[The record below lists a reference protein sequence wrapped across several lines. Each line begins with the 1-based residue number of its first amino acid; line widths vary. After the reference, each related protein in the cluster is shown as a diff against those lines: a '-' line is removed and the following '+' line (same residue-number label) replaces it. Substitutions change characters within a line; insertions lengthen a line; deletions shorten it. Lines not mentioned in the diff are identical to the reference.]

1 MPLESSQLLA
11 EELSLHCWHKKAA
24 SSPLAIRMQE
34 TCLCRLL
41 CRMFTLSFFNSIHW
55 TCPRSNPSFDSRL
68 EQRTGKPNSS
78 IDVEKPSSLAVCQ
91 LSTLVKFV
99 ERFREARSQPGPFG
113 SRRDAIKQ
121 AKIRLQ
127 EIRNPNSS
135 PSK

>member
-1 MPLESSQLLA
+1 
-11 EELSLHCWHKKAA
+11 
-24 SSPLAIRMQE
+24 MQNVY
-34 TCLCRLL
+34 LII
-41 CRMFTLSFFNSIHW
+41 FQFNSLDMPQI
-55 TCPRSNPSFDSRL
+55 
-68 EQRTGKPNSS
+68 KPKLRQQIGTTNGEAQF
-78 IDVEKPSSLAVCQ
+78 IYVEKPSSLAVCQ